1 MTHKVAE
8 RVINKLGGARAVAGM
23 LGMTTQAVYRWMKPI
38 EQGGAGGLIPMKRQ
52 LELMVAAHQRGL
64 ELEHADFYPRLENA
78 DKV

>member
-23 LGMTTQAVYRWMKPI
+23 LGMTTQAIYRWMKPI
-38 EQGGAGGLIPMKRQ
+38 DEGGSGGLIPMKRQ

-64 ELEHADFYPRLENA
+64 ELSHEDFYPSLGS
-78 DKV
+78 KKKK